1 MSVKLDGEKV
11 EVGDSHS
18 IRSLVKEVRE
28 ELEETDRVL
37 VGIKINGSFLSQN
50 ELENQLTSK
59 IDGKE
64 IELLTE
70 YTGELRGSM
79 VNQALSYLEDLED
92 WREGIDYPMDG
103 NILSEV
109 EIRELE
115 QVFEGFVWLSL
126 ALDNLANIREGNPVY
141 NGRAFPKFIDE
152 SRMFLAEMEGALE
165 RSEENER
172 LLTRL
177 FFTDLPTW
185 IEDYRE
191 VFVETRDYLGGS
203 YDYN

>member
-1 MSVKLDGEKV
+1 MDGENI
-11 EVGDSHS
+11 EVGESHS
-18 IRSLVKEVRE
+18 LKSLVNQVRD
-28 ELEETDRVL
+28 ELEATERVL
-37 VGIKINGSFLSQN
+37 VGIKINGSFLNQS
-50 ELENQLTSK
+50 ELESQLTSK

-79 VNQALSYLEDLED
+79 VNQALSYLDDLED
-92 WREGIDYPMDG
+92 WHEGIDYPMDG
-103 NILSEV
+103 TILSEV

-115 QVFEGFVWLSL
+115 QVFEGLVWLSL
-126 ALDNLANIREGNPVY
+126 ALDNLATIREGNPVY
-141 NGRAFPKFIDE
+141 NGRAFPKFMDE
-152 SRMFLAEMEGALE
+152 SKMFLAEMEGALE

-177 FFTDLPTW
+177 FFNDLPTW

-191 VFVETRDYLGGS
+191 VFRETRDYLGGP